1 MTELSPLVSTTTGF
15 LVLFVGK
22 RLNRELKALRDYS
35 IPEPVSGGLLVAVLL
50 TLLHVMG
57 GPELNFNLD
66 SRDFLLVYFF
76 TTVGMNARFSDLR
89 RGGPALFIL
98 LGLTIGY
105 MTLQNIIGVTMAGLL
120 GLHPATGLLVGTV
133 SLIGGHGTT
142 IAWAPTFA
150 ENFQIESALEIGI
163 AAATFGLVLASASG
177 GPIAQFLIRRF
188 QIACPSTKPEN
199 QTLTD
204 SVKDKQDQ
212 LSGRKQIDMTSFLA
226 ALLAINICIISGMV
240 LNGGIA
246 AMGLKLP
253 LFVPC
258 LLIGI
263 LYSNLLPEKR
273 SERAVFHWPK
283 HSTSLD
289 LISELSLG
297 IFLAMSLMSLQ
308 LWTLVGLALPLLVIL
323 LTQFIVALAVNL
335 LVVFRLMGRSYDAAV
350 ICAGFGGIALGST
363 PTAMANMTSVAQQ
376 YGASTRAFL
385 IVPLVSAFFL
395 DLVNAVLIPGFIGQL
410 SEDDHQFPIQAP
422 RDDTAKRR
430 LVIAVD
436 LQSLGDVELNAYSDG
451 K

>member
-188 QIACPSTKPEN
+188 QIPCPSTKPEN

-258 LLIGI
+258 LLVGI

-350 ICAGFGGIALGST
+350 VCAGFGGIALGST
-363 PTAMANMTSVAQQ
+363 PTAMANMTAVTQQ

-410 SEDDHQFPIQAP
+410 
-422 RDDTAKRR
+422 
-430 LVIAVD
+430 
-436 LQSLGDVELNAYSDG
+436 
-451 K
+451 

>member
-76 TTVGMNARFSDLR
+76 TTVGMNARFSDLSG
-89 RGGPALFIL
+89 GGPALFIL

-150 ENFQIESALEIGI
+150 ENFQIDSALEIGI

-204 SVKDKQDQ
+204 SVNDEQNQ
-212 LSGRKQIDMTSFLA
+212 FSGRKQIDMTSFLA
-226 ALLAINICIISGMV
+226 ALLAIYICIISGMV

-258 LLIGI
+258 LLVGI

-335 LVVFRLMGRSYDAAV
+335 LLVFRLMGRSYDAAV

-363 PTAMANMTSVAQQ
+363 PTAMANMTAVTQQ

-410 SEDDHQFPIQAP
+410 
-422 RDDTAKRR
+422 
-430 LVIAVD
+430 
-436 LQSLGDVELNAYSDG
+436 
-451 K
+451 

>member
-188 QIACPSTKPEN
+188 QIPCPSTKPEN

-240 LNGGIA
+240 LNSGIA

-323 LTQFIVALAVNL
+323 LTQFIVALAINL
-335 LVVFRLMGRSYDAAV
+335 LLVFRLMGRSYDAAV

-363 PTAMANMTSVAQQ
+363 PTAMANMTAVTQQ
-376 YGASTRAFL
+376 YGPSTRAFL

-410 SEDDHQFPIQAP
+410 
-422 RDDTAKRR
+422 
-430 LVIAVD
+430 
-436 LQSLGDVELNAYSDG
+436 
-451 K
+451 

>member
-22 RLNRELKALRDYS
+22 RLNRELKVLRDYS

-89 RGGPALFIL
+89 RGGSALFIL

-150 ENFQIESALEIGI
+150 ENFQIDSALEIGI

-188 QIACPSTKPEN
+188 QIPCPSTKPEN

-204 SVKDKQDQ
+204 SVNDKQDQ
-212 LSGRKQIDMTSFLA
+212 FSGRKQIDMTSFLA

-258 LLIGI
+258 LLVGI

-283 HSTSLD
+283 QSTSLD

-308 LWTLVGLALPLLVIL
+308 LWTLVGLALPLLAIL

-335 LVVFRLMGRSYDAAV
+335 LLVFRLMGRSYDAAV

-363 PTAMANMTSVAQQ
+363 PTAMANMTAVTQQ
-376 YGASTRAFL
+376 YGACRPCPAGRYNDDLSTEA
-385 IVPLVSAFFL
+385 
-395 DLVNAVLIPGFIGQL
+395 
-410 SEDDHQFPIQAP
+410 SEHGHIDACALCTSGKFS
-422 RDDTAKRR
+422 R
-430 LVIAVD
+430 
-436 LQSLGDVELNAYSDG
+436 SDRF
-451 K
+451 

>member
-1 MTELSPLVSTTTGF
+1 MAVTELSPLVSTTTGF

-35 IPEPVSGGLLVAVLL
+35 IPEPVSGGLLVAILL

-76 TTVGMNARFSDLR
+76 TTVGMNARFSDLK

-188 QIACPSTKPEN
+188 QIPCPITKPEN

-335 LVVFRLMGRSYDAAV
+335 LLVFRLMGRSYDAAV

-363 PTAMANMTSVAQQ
+363 PTAMANMTAVTQQ
-376 YGASTRAFL
+376 YGASTQAFL

-410 SEDDHQFPIQAP
+410 
-422 RDDTAKRR
+422 
-430 LVIAVD
+430 
-436 LQSLGDVELNAYSDG
+436 
-451 K
+451 

>member
-1 MTELSPLVSTTTGF
+1 M
-15 LVLFVGK
+15 LFVGK
-22 RLNRELKALRDYS
+22 RLNRELKALRNFS

-50 TLLHVMG
+50 TLLHVLG

-89 RGGPALFIL
+89 RGGSALFIL

-142 IAWAPTFA
+142 IAWAPTFT
-150 ENFQIESALEIGI
+150 ENFQIDSALEIGI

-177 GPIAQFLIRRF
+177 GPIAQFLLRRF
-188 QIACPSTKPEN
+188 QIPCPSTKPEN
-199 QTLTD
+199 QPLTD

-212 LSGRKQIDMTSFLA
+212 FSGRKQIDMTSFLA

-246 AMGLKLP
+246 ALGLKLP

-258 LLIGI
+258 LLVGI

-283 HSTSLD
+283 QSTSLD

-363 PTAMANMTSVAQQ
+363 PTAMANMTAVTQQ
-376 YGASTRAFL
+376 YGASTKAFL

-395 DLVNAVLIPGFIGQL
+395 DLVNAVLIPGFTGQL
-410 SEDDHQFPIQAP
+410 
-422 RDDTAKRR
+422 
-430 LVIAVD
+430 
-436 LQSLGDVELNAYSDG
+436 
-451 K
+451 